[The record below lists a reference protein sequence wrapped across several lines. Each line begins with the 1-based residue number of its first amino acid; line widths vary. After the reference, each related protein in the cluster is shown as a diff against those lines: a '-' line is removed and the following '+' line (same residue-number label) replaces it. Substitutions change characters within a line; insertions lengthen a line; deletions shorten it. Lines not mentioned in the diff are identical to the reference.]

1 MKIDP
6 MKIELSSSV
15 AIDFSTPIE
24 IQTEGVSMPDGELV
38 LRCEQTGKTIP
49 AQKVGNAI
57 IAILN
62 NVRAGETKRFQLE
75 AGSTPDTGVVVREAG
90 STLEL
95 QLPQGL
101 FGEYHFGENV
111 VRPYLWPLN
120 GPGQT
125 PMTRA
130 FPMENAE
137 GETTDHPHH
146 TSLWTAFDEVNA
158 VNNWHNADGHGFTQH
173 QSFSD
178 VENGPV
184 CGGFTAQSVWQSCD
198 RKPVLDETRTLRLY
212 DVGEEIRLFDYEI
225 IFAANYGEVTF
236 NDTKE
241 AGILAVRVA
250 TSMDGARGGV
260 IENSAGGKG
269 ESECWGK
276 QAAWCDYSG
285 EVGGKTVG
293 VAIFDHP
300 QNPNFPTRWHV
311 RDYGLFAT
319 NPFSTACFEAREA
332 TPFILPDGESVT
344 FRYRILLHRGDA
356 EAARVNDFYAA
367 WCEPATAQKSV

>member
-1 MKIDP
+1 
-6 MKIELSSSV
+6 MKIEISSPIT
-15 AIDFSTPIE
+15 IDFPTPIE
-24 IQTEGVSMPDGELV
+24 VNAANVALPDGDLV

-57 IAILN
+57 IAVLKN
-62 NVRAGETKRFQLE
+62 LHAGETKRFAVE
-75 AGSTPDTGVVVREAG
+75 TGSTPDAAGVAVRQDG

-101 FGEYHFGENV
+101 FGKYHFGEEV

-120 GPGQT
+120 GPEQT

-130 FPMENAE
+130 FPMENVE
-137 GETTDHPHH
+137 GEKTDHPHH
-146 TSLWTAFDEVNA
+146 TSLWTAFDEVNE
-158 VNNWHNADGHGFTQH
+158 VNNWHNAEGHGFTHH
-173 QSFSD
+173 QSFSKI
-178 VENGPV
+178 ESGPI
-184 CGGFTAQSVWQSCD
+184 CGGFVAQSVWQSSD

-212 DVGEEIRLFDYEI
+212 NVGAEIRLFDYEI
-225 IFAANYGEVTF
+225 VFAANYGEVTF

-250 TSMDGARGGV
+250 TSMDGACGGV

-269 ESECWGK
+269 ESECWGR

-293 VAIFDHP
+293 VAIFDHAG
-300 QNPNFPTRWHV
+300 NPNFPTRWHV

-319 NPFSTACFEAREA
+319 NPFSTACFEAGEA
-332 TPFILPDGESVT
+332 TPFVLKSGESVT
-344 FRYRILLHRGDA
+344 FRYRVLLHHGDA
-356 EAARVNDFYAA
+356 QAARINNFYAA
-367 WCEPATAQKSV
+367 WSEPATAEVRL